1 MSGTG
6 FSISG
11 VSAPITLNPNQTA
24 TLEIQFDPTA
34 TNTYAATVTITSN
47 SSTGASTVIV
57 LGGTGAISSGYQ
69 VNLSWDAPTG
79 ASVSGYNVY
88 RAVAGSSSYEQVNP
102 TLDTETSY
110 TDNTVSGGVTY
121 DYYVESVDSSDVSS
135 APSSVL
141 TISVP

>member
-1 MSGTG
+1 MSGSG

-11 VSAPITLNPNQTA
+11 VSAPITLSPNQSA

-34 TNTYAATVTITSN
+34 ANTYSGTVTITSN
-47 SSTGASTVIV
+47 SSTGATTVIL
-57 LGGTGAISSGYQ
+57 LGGTGATSQGYQ
-69 VNLSWDAPTG
+69 VNLSWDAPSGT
-79 ASVSGYNVY
+79 SVSGYNIY
-88 RAVAGSSSYEQVNP
+88 RAVAGSSSYQQVNP
-102 TLDTETSY
+102 SLDTQTSY